1 MIVFILFLAP
11 YARTLCVLS
20 WCGLSCGLSCGLP
33 MVLPLCYCARPHVGA
48 ATLNYHRDVKIHQGH
63 TCCVSSALR
72 VLHDPCGGVV
82 VWYSAVFC
90 VLRFKKGF
98 WVCGSGGV
106 FESCTFYLHDGRA
119 NRGCPEALVELASTC
134 TVRCGAAPPDPDP
147 EDQGLFFWCC
157 C

>member
-1 MIVFILFLAP
+1 
-11 YARTLCVLS
+11 
-20 WCGLSCGLSCGLP
+20 

-63 TCCVSSALR
+63 ICCVSSALR

-82 VWYSAVFC
+82 VLWYSAVFC

-106 FESCTFYLHDGRA
+106 FESCAFHLHDGRA
-119 NRGCPEALVELASTC
+119 NRGCQC
-134 TVRCGAAPPDPDP
+134 FGAGGGAGGAVSSSAGRDA
-147 EDQGLFFWCC
+147 CC
-157 C
+157 CTGDKLNK